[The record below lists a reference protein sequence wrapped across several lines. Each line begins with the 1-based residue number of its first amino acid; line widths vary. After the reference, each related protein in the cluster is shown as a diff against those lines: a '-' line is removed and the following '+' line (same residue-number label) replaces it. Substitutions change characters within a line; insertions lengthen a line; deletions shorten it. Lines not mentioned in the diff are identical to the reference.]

1 MQSEALRDLVVEA
14 LDDLKGKDIRK
25 LDVRDLTDIADYM
38 VIASGTSDRHVKAL
52 ADSVRERALE
62 QGLKPIGTEG
72 EETGEWVL
80 VDFGDVLVHVM
91 QQQTREF
98 YDLEKLWGEDLV
110 RMVRAQ
116 RERGE

>member
-1 MQSEALRDLVVEA
+1 MQSEVLRDLVVEA

-52 ADSVRERALE
+52 ADNVRERALE
-62 QGLKPIGTEG
+62 QGVKPLGTEG
-72 EETGEWVL
+72 EDSGEWVL